1 MPDTETTFA
10 AAGQH
15 DEQIPLRKLF
25 EPVKVGPYNLRH
37 RAVMAPLDRKSV
49 V

>member
-25 EPVKVGPYNLRH
+25 EIG
-37 RAVMAPLDRKSV
+37 RAHV
-49 V
+49 